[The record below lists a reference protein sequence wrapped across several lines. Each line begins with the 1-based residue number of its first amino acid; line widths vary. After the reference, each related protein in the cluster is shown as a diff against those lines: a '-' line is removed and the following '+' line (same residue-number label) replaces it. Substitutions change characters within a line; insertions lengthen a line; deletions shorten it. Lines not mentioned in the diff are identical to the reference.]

1 MNNARL
7 PGEKPVIRRK
17 DETLWRRLLARF
29 TPTGSGAGTAALAE
43 TVAVPTLALLLA
55 FWLNPLDPFF
65 LRSQFAWV
73 WLGPVLVALRYG
85 PVPGLAGSAL
95 LFSAWFVFAEIG
107 VALGELPKL
116 YFLGWLITV
125 MICGEFSS
133 LWRGRVRRAESVQTY
148 LEQRLEYL
156 THQHYLLRL
165 SHDRLEQDLISRPVS
180 MRDALVGLRALA
192 ASPATTDDALPGAA
206 DLLRLVAQ
214 YCQIE
219 RAALIAV
226 DTDGRMRDAR
236 PGWLG
241 SPFELDEG
249 DPLVRF
255 ALEHG
260 RLAHV
265 ALDGDA
271 AHSGSRYLVVAPLT
285 RLDGEACALL
295 VVERMPFFALHDETL
310 QMLNLLLGYYAD
322 GLSASALAAPLRAR
336 QPECPV
342 DFAFEMARMWRV
354 RTESGVSSALVMLSF
369 PAGESGQDLA
379 LQIARIQRSLD
390 VVWRVERADGARLLT
405 LMPLAGSA
413 AVEGYLA
420 RIDNWLTQH
429 RGGGLDHCRV
439 GSRISMLDREAPA
452 DLLGRLLGVSDGQ

>member
-1 MNNARL
+1 MKERS
-7 PGEKPVIRRK
+7 PGEKPVIRRT
-17 DETLWRRLLARF
+17 EEPLLRRLLARF
-29 TPTGSGAGTAALAE
+29 TPTASGAGATALAE
-43 TVAVPTLALLLA
+43 TLATPLLALLLA

-65 LRSQFAWV
+65 LRAQFAWV

-85 PVPGLAGSAL
+85 PIPGLAASAIV
-95 LFSAWFVFAEIG
+95 FGAWFVFGELG

-133 LWRGRVRRAESVQTY
+133 LWRNRVRRAESVQAY

-180 MRDALVGLRALA
+180 MRDALVSLRALA
-192 ASPATTDDALPGAA
+192 SAPGAAGEALPGAQ

-219 RAALIAV
+219 RAALLPV
-226 DTDGRMRDAR
+226 DANGRPEGTPTHLGAPFDIDAA
-236 PGWLG
+236 
-241 SPFELDEG
+241 
-249 DPLVRF
+249 DPLVGF
-255 ALEHG
+255 ALERR

-265 ALDGDA
+265 ALDDERADG
-271 AHSGSRYLVVAPLT
+271 GSRYLVVAPLSDMSGAM
-285 RLDGEACALL
+285 RALL
-295 VVERMPFFALHDETL
+295 VVERMPFFALHEETL

-322 GLSASALAAPLRAR
+322 GLSASELAAPLRAR
-336 QPECPV
+336 FADCPL

-354 RTESGVSSALVMLSF
+354 RVESGVASALVTLEF
-369 PAGESGQDLA
+369 PAGEEGRELA

-390 VVWRVERADGARLLT
+390 VVWRVDGDDRPRLLT

-420 RIDNWLTQH
+420 RIDNWLRQH
-429 RGGGLDHCRV
+429 RGSGLDDSGV
-439 GSRISMLDREAPA
+439 GSRISMLDTQEPA
-452 DLLGRLLGVSDGQ
+452 ALLAVVLKVRHGQ

>member
-1 MNNARL
+1 MNDARS
-7 PGEKPVIRRK
+7 PGDRPHLRRVA
-17 DETLWRRLLARF
+17 EPLWRRLLARI
-29 TPTGSGAGTAALAE
+29 TPTGSGAGPAALAE
-43 TVAVPTLALLLA
+43 TVALPTLSLLLA

-65 LRSQFAWV
+65 LRAQFAWV
-73 WLGPVLVALRYG
+73 WLGPLLVALRYG
-85 PVPGLAGSAL
+85 PVPGLAASAL
-95 LFSAWFVFAEIG
+95 LFSAWFVFGEIG

-116 YFLGWLITV
+116 YFLGWLIAV

-133 LWRGRVRRAESVQTY
+133 LWRGRVRRAESVQSY

-180 MRDALVGLRALA
+180 MRDALVGLRGLA
-192 ASPATTDDALPGAA
+192 ASPAAIGEALPGAA

-219 RAALIAV
+219 RAALVAV
-226 DTDGRMRDAR
+226 DADGRPAADA
-236 PGWLG
+236 PAWLG
-241 SPFELDEG
+241 TPFDMDAG

-255 ALEHG
+255 ALEHR

-265 ALDGDA
+265 ALDGGGA
-271 AHSGSRYLVVAPLT
+271 PAGSRYLVVAPLT
-285 RLDGEACALL
+285 GLGGDLRALL
-295 VVERMPFFALHDETL
+295 LVDRMPFFALHDETL

-322 GLSASALAAPLRAR
+322 GLSASALAAPLRAEL
-336 QPECPV
+336 PDCPL

-354 RTESGVSSALVMLSF
+354 RVESGVSSALVMLSF
-369 PAGESGQDLA
+369 PTGEAGQDLA
-379 LQIARIQRSLD
+379 LQIARMQRSLD
-390 VVWRVERADGARLLT
+390 VVWRIERADGARLLT
-405 LMPLAGSA
+405 LMPLAGPA

-439 GSRISMLDREAPA
+439 DSRTRMLDQEAPA
-452 DLLGRLLGVSDGQ
+452 ELLARLLGACNGQ